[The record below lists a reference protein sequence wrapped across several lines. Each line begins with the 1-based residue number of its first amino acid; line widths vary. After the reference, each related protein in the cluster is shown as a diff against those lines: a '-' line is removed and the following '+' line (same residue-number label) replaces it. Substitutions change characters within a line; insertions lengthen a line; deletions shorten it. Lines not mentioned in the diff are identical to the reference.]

1 MAHLEAVKPKSGL
14 PIHEEPQHSYTLPSR
29 LYLDESIYEQEKQ
42 KIFYCNWHYAG
53 HLSQLN
59 KPGDY
64 LTATVAD
71 ESIFI
76 VRGQDD
82 TLRGVYNVCR
92 HRAHQL
98 LEGSGN
104 TRNIVCP
111 YHAWSYALDGEL
123 RHARISEK
131 VPGFDKSEFC
141 LQPVRVDTL
150 CDLVFFNLDPDA
162 ESLDSQAPGLA
173 QDLQERIPE
182 LGNLRAAESIS
193 PFGSAIAANW
203 KVVVDNFV
211 ECYHCPLV
219 HPEFASLVD
228 MSSFQMDTFSNWSR
242 QLAPDTRP
250 DNTAYPFDSDAPV
263 QSAAFWYLWP
273 TTSIGMFPGSP
284 NLIVL
289 SILPLGHEKTTFSGY
304 QYALDIDQD
313 DDMRQQY
320 QVDVLSPPDVALC
333 ESVQRGLKSR
343 SYDQGRF
350 MVDSDTSGI
359 AEHAVHQF
367 HRLVLSA
374 LGSDGY

>member
-14 PIHEEPQHSYTLPSR
+14 PIHEEPQHSYTLPSH

-76 VRGQDD
+76 VRGQDEA
-82 TLRGVYNVCR
+82 LRGFYNVCR

-150 CDLVFFNLDPDA
+150 CDLVFFNLDPNA

-211 ECYHCPLV
+211 ECYHCSLV

-284 NLIVL
+284 NLIVM
-289 SILPLGHEKTTFSGY
+289 SILPLGQEKTTFSGY
-304 QYALDIDQD
+304 QYALDIDQND
-313 DDMRQQY
+313 DIRQQF
-320 QVDVLSPPDVALC
+320 QIDVLSPPDVALC

>member
-1 MAHLEAVKPKSGL
+1 MAYLKAVKPKSGL

-53 HLSQLN
+53 HISQLN

-82 TLRGVYNVCR
+82 TLRGFYNVCR

-141 LQPVRVDTL
+141 LQPVQVDTL

-173 QDLQERIPE
+173 QDLQERIPSLDQME
-182 LGNLRAAESIS
+182 PLDSFS
-193 PFGSAIAANW
+193 FGPTTMSANW
-203 KVVVDNFV
+203 KVVVDNFL
-211 ECYHCPLV
+211 ECYHCTPA
-219 HPEFASLVD
+219 HPDFATLFD
-228 MSSFQMDTFSNWSR
+228 MSSYQMDTFSNWSR
-242 QLAPDTRP
+242 QLAPDTRSE
-250 DNTAYPFDSDAPV
+250 NTAYSLQLDSPNRTG
-263 QSAAFWYLWP
+263 AFWYMWP
-273 TTSIGMFPGSP
+273 TTTINFFPGNP
-284 NLIVL
+284 YLLVL
-289 SILPLGHEKTTFSGY
+289 SIFPLDHEQTSFVGHRYGLPNYSSVDAQDHYINTVLGPED
-304 QYALDIDQD
+304 A
-313 DDMRQQY
+313 
-320 QVDVLSPPDVALC
+320 ALC
-333 ESVQRGLKSR
+333 ESVQKGLKSQ

-350 MVDSDTSGI
+350 IVDADLSGI

-367 HRLVLSA
+367 HKLVLSA
-374 LGSDGY
+374 FEPVG

>member
-76 VRGQDD
+76 VRGQDQ
-82 TLRGVYNVCR
+82 TLRGFYNVCR

-111 YHAWSYALDGEL
+111 YHAWSYALNGEL

-289 SILPLGHEKTTFSGY
+289 SILPLGHKKTSFSGY

-313 DDMRQQY
+313 DDIRQQY

>member
-1 MAHLEAVKPKSGL
+1 MAHLKAVKPKSGL

-76 VRGQDD
+76 VRGQDE
-82 TLRGVYNVCR
+82 TLRGFYNVCR

-211 ECYHCPLV
+211 ECYHCSLV

-250 DNTAYPFDSDAPV
+250 ENTAYPFDSDAPV

-304 QYALDIDQD
+304 QYALDIDQND
-313 DDMRQQY
+313 DIRQQF
-320 QVDVLSPPDVALC
+320 QIDVLSPPDVALC

>member
-76 VRGQDD
+76 VRGQDE
-82 TLRGVYNVCR
+82 TLRGFYNVCR

-250 DNTAYPFDSDAPV
+250 ENTAYPFDSEAPV
-263 QSAAFWYLWP
+263 QNAAFWYLWP
-273 TTSIGMFPGSP
+273 TTSISMFPGSP
-284 NLIVL
+284 NLIVM
-289 SILPLGHEKTTFSGY
+289 SILPLGHRKTSFSGY
-304 QYALDIDQD
+304 QYALEIDQD

-320 QVDVLSPPDVALC
+320 QVDVLSPPDVVLC

>member
-14 PIHEEPQHSYTLPSR
+14 PIHEEPQHSYTLPSH

-76 VRGQDD
+76 VRGQDE
-82 TLRGVYNVCR
+82 TLRGFYNVCR

-150 CDLVFFNLDPDA
+150 CDLVFFNLDPNA

-211 ECYHCPLV
+211 ECYHCSLV

-289 SILPLGHEKTTFSGY
+289 SILPLGHEKTSFSGY

-320 QVDVLSPPDVALC
+320 QTDVLSPPDVALC
-333 ESVQRGLKSR
+333 ESVQKGLRSQ

-350 MVDSDTSGI
+350 MVDPDTSGI

-374 LGSDGY
+374 LESDRD

>member
-1 MAHLEAVKPKSGL
+1 MAQLKAVKPKSGL

-76 VRGQDD
+76 VRGQDE
-82 TLRGVYNVCR
+82 TLRGFYNVCR

-150 CDLVFFNLDPDA
+150 CDLVFFNLDPNA

-211 ECYHCPLV
+211 ECYHCSLV

-250 DNTAYPFDSDAPV
+250 ENTAYPFDSDAPV

-284 NLIVL
+284 NLIVM
-289 SILPLGHEKTTFSGY
+289 SILPLGQEKTTFSGY
-304 QYALDIDQD
+304 QYALDIDQND
-313 DDMRQQY
+313 DIRQQF
-320 QVDVLSPPDVALC
+320 QIDVLSPPDVALC

>member
-1 MAHLEAVKPKSGL
+1 MTHLKAVKPKSGL
-14 PIHEEPQHSYTLPSR
+14 PVHEQPQHSYTLASH
-29 LYLDESIYEQEKQ
+29 LYLDENIYEQEKR

-53 HLSQLN
+53 HLSQLS

-82 TLRGVYNVCR
+82 TLRGFYNVCR

-111 YHAWSYALDGEL
+111 YHAWSYALNGEL

-162 ESLDSQAPGLA
+162 ESLESHAPGLV
-173 QDLQERIPE
+173 QDIQDRVPE
-182 LGNLRAAESIS
+182 LGDLRGIDSLT
-193 PFGSAIAANW
+193 FGPTITANW
-203 KVVVDNFV
+203 KVVVDNFL
-211 ECYHCPLV
+211 ECYHCAPA
-219 HPEFASLVD
+219 HPDFASLID
-228 MSSFQMDTFSNWSR
+228 MSSYQMETFSNWSR
-242 QLAPDTRP
+242 QLGPDTRP

-273 TTSIGMFPGSP
+273 TTTIGFFPGSP

-289 SILPLGHEKTTFSGY
+289 SILPLGHEKTSFSGY
-304 QYALDIDQD
+304 QYALDIDQNYD
-313 DDMRQQY
+313 IRQQY
-320 QVDVLSPPDVALC
+320 FNNVLGPEDIALC
-333 ESVQRGLKSR
+333 ESVQKGLRSQ

-350 MVDSDTSGI
+350 IVDPDLSGI

-367 HRLVLSA
+367 HRLALSA
-374 LGSDGY
+374 LESDRD

>member
-14 PIHEEPQHSYTLPSR
+14 PIHEEPQHSYTLPSH

-53 HLSQLN
+53 HISQLN

-76 VRGQDD
+76 VRGQAQ
-82 TLRGVYNVCR
+82 TLRGFYNVCR

-162 ESLDSQAPGLA
+162 ESLDSHAPGLA

-211 ECYHCPLV
+211 ECYHCSLV

-228 MSSFQMDTFSNWSR
+228 MSSFQMDTFINWSR

-289 SILPLGHEKTTFSGY
+289 SILPLGHEKTSFSGY

>member
-76 VRGQDD
+76 VRGQDQ
-82 TLRGVYNVCR
+82 TLRGFYNVCR

-182 LGNLRAAESIS
+182 LGNLRAAEPIS

-211 ECYHCPLV
+211 ECYHCSLV

-250 DNTAYPFDSDAPV
+250 ENTAYPFDSDAPV

-284 NLIVL
+284 NLIVM
-289 SILPLGHEKTTFSGY
+289 SILPLGQEKTTFSGY
-304 QYALDIDQD
+304 QYALDIDQND
-313 DDMRQQY
+313 DIRQQF
-320 QVDVLSPPDVALC
+320 QIDVLSPPDVALC

-374 LGSDGY
+374 LGSAG

>member
-1 MAHLEAVKPKSGL
+1 M
-14 PIHEEPQHSYTLPSR
+14 
-29 LYLDESIYEQEKQ
+29 
-42 KIFYCNWHYAG
+42 
-53 HLSQLN
+53 
-59 KPGDY
+59 
-64 LTATVAD
+64 
-71 ESIFI
+71 
-76 VRGQDD
+76 
-82 TLRGVYNVCR
+82 
-92 HRAHQL
+92 
-98 LEGSGN
+98 
-104 TRNIVCP
+104 
-111 YHAWSYALDGEL
+111 
-123 RHARISEK
+123 
-131 VPGFDKSEFC
+131 
-141 LQPVRVDTL
+141 
-150 CDLVFFNLDPDA
+150 
-162 ESLDSQAPGLA
+162 
-173 QDLQERIPE
+173 
-182 LGNLRAAESIS
+182 
-193 PFGSAIAANW
+193 
-203 KVVVDNFV
+203 VDNFV

-289 SILPLGHEKTTFSGY
+289 SILPLGHEKTSFSGY

-313 DDMRQQY
+313 DIRQQY

-367 HRLVLSA
+367 HRLV
-374 LGSDGY
+374 

>member
-76 VRGQDD
+76 VRGQDQ
-82 TLRGVYNVCR
+82 TLRGFYNVCR

-150 CDLVFFNLDPDA
+150 CDLVFFNLDPNA
-162 ESLDSQAPGLA
+162 ESIDSQAPGLA

-182 LGNLRAAESIS
+182 LGNLRAAGSIS

-228 MSSFQMDTFSNWSR
+228 MSSFQMETFSNWSR

-250 DNTAYPFDSDAPV
+250 ENSAYPFDSEAPV
-263 QSAAFWYLWP
+263 QNAAFWYLWP
-273 TTSIGMFPGSP
+273 TTSISMFPGSP

-289 SILPLGHEKTTFSGY
+289 SILPLGHEKTSFSGY

-320 QVDVLSPPDVALC
+320 QTDVLSPPDVALC
-333 ESVQRGLKSR
+333 ESVQKGLRSQ

-350 MVDSDTSGI
+350 IVDPDLSGI

-374 LGSDGY
+374 LGSDGH

>member
-53 HLSQLN
+53 HISQLN

-82 TLRGVYNVCR
+82 TLRGFYNVCR

-141 LQPVRVDTL
+141 LQPVQVDTL

-250 DNTAYPFDSDAPV
+250 ENTAYPFDSDAPV

-304 QYALDIDQD
+304 QYGLDIDQN
-313 DDMRQQY
+313 DDMRQQF

-333 ESVQRGLKSR
+333 ESVQKGLKSQ

-350 MVDSDTSGI
+350 VVDPDLSGI

-367 HRLVLSA
+367 HRLVLNA
-374 LGSDGY
+374 LESDGY

>member
-76 VRGQDD
+76 VRGQDQ
-82 TLRGVYNVCR
+82 TLRGFYNVCR

-141 LQPVRVDTL
+141 LQPVQVDTL
-150 CDLVFFNLDPDA
+150 CDLVFFNLDPNA

-219 HPEFASLVD
+219 HPEFASLID
-228 MSSFQMDTFSNWSR
+228 MSSFQMETFSNWSR

-250 DNTAYPFDSDAPV
+250 ENSAYPFDSEAPV
-263 QSAAFWYLWP
+263 QNAAFWYLWP
-273 TTSIGMFPGSP
+273 TTSISMFPGSP
-284 NLIVL
+284 NLIVM
-289 SILPLGHEKTTFSGY
+289 SILPLGHRKTSFSGY
-304 QYALDIDQD
+304 QYALEIDQD

-320 QVDVLSPPDVALC
+320 QVDVLSPPDVVLC

>member
-1 MAHLEAVKPKSGL
+1 MAHLKAVKPKSGL

-76 VRGQDD
+76 VRGQDQ
-82 TLRGVYNVCR
+82 TLRGFYNVCR

-228 MSSFQMDTFSNWSR
+228 MSSFQMETFSNWSR

-250 DNTAYPFDSDAPV
+250 EHSAYPFDSEAPV
-263 QSAAFWYLWP
+263 QNAAFWYLWP
-273 TTSIGMFPGSP
+273 TTSISMFPGSP

-289 SILPLGHEKTTFSGY
+289 SILPLGHEKTSFSGY

-313 DDMRQQY
+313 DDIRQQY
-320 QVDVLSPPDVALC
+320 QVDVLSPPDVVLC

>member
-1 MAHLEAVKPKSGL
+1 MTQLKAVKPKSGL
-14 PIHEEPQHSYTLPSR
+14 PVHEQPQHSYTLPSR
-29 LYLDESIYEQEKQ
+29 LYLDENIYEQEKQ
-42 KIFYCNWHYAG
+42 KIFYRNWHYAG
-53 HLSQLN
+53 HLSQLS

-76 VRGQDD
+76 VRGQDE
-82 TLRGVYNVCR
+82 TLRGFYNVCR

-111 YHAWSYALDGEL
+111 YHAWSYALNGEL

-162 ESLDSQAPGLA
+162 ESLESHAPGLA

-228 MSSFQMDTFSNWSR
+228 MSSFQMDTFNNWSR

-250 DNTAYPFDSDAPV
+250 DNTAYPFDSEAPV
-263 QSAAFWYLWP
+263 QNAAFWYLWP

-289 SILPLGHEKTTFSGY
+289 SILPLGHEKTSFSGY

-320 QVDVLSPPDVALC
+320 QTDVLSPPDVALC
-333 ESVQRGLKSR
+333 ESVQKGLRSQ

-350 MVDSDTSGI
+350 IVDPDLSGI

-374 LGSDGY
+374 LGSDGH

>member
-53 HLSQLN
+53 HISQLN

-82 TLRGVYNVCR
+82 TLRGFYNVCR

-141 LQPVRVDTL
+141 LQPVQVDTL

-211 ECYHCPLV
+211 ECYHCSLV

-228 MSSFQMDTFSNWSR
+228 MSSFQMNTFSNWSR

-250 DNTAYPFDSDAPV
+250 ENTAYPFDSDAPV

-289 SILPLGHEKTTFSGY
+289 SILPLGHEKP
-304 QYALDIDQD
+304 
-313 DDMRQQY
+313 
-320 QVDVLSPPDVALC
+320 LSAATSMV
-333 ESVQRGLKSR
+333 SISIKMMIYGSNSR
-343 SYDQGRF
+343 STF
-350 MVDSDTSGI
+350 
-359 AEHAVHQF
+359 
-367 HRLVLSA
+367 
-374 LGSDGY
+374 

>member
-76 VRGQDD
+76 VRGQDE
-82 TLRGVYNVCR
+82 TLRGFYNVCR

-304 QYALDIDQD
+304 QYALDIDQND
-313 DDMRQQY
+313 DIRQQF
-320 QVDVLSPPDVALC
+320 QIDVLSPPDVALC

-350 MVDSDTSGI
+350 MVDSDVSGI

-367 HRLVLSA
+367 HRLVLNA
-374 LGSDGY
+374 LE

>member
-1 MAHLEAVKPKSGL
+1 MSHLEAVKPKSGL

-82 TLRGVYNVCR
+82 TLRGFYNVCR

-123 RHARISEK
+123 RHARNSEK

-150 CDLVFFNLDPDA
+150 CDFVFFNLDPDA
-162 ESLDSQAPGLA
+162 ESLDSHAPGLA
-173 QDLQERIPE
+173 QDIQERVPE
-182 LGNLRAAESIS
+182 LGNLHVVDSMS
-193 PFGSAIAANW
+193 LGSAIAANW

-211 ECYHCPLV
+211 ECYHCAPG
-219 HPEFASLVD
+219 HPDFVSLFD
-228 MSSFQMDTFSNWSR
+228 MSSYQLDTYSNWSR
-242 QLAPDTRP
+242 QLGPKTQP
-250 DNTAYPFDSDAPV
+250 KNTA
-263 QSAAFWYLWP
+263 
-273 TTSIGMFPGSP
+273 
-284 NLIVL
+284 
-289 SILPLGHEKTTFSGY
+289 
-304 QYALDIDQD
+304 
-313 DDMRQQY
+313 
-320 QVDVLSPPDVALC
+320 
-333 ESVQRGLKSR
+333 
-343 SYDQGRF
+343 
-350 MVDSDTSGI
+350 
-359 AEHAVHQF
+359 
-367 HRLVLSA
+367 
-374 LGSDGY
+374 

>member
-14 PIHEEPQHSYTLPSR
+14 PIHEEPKHSYTLPSR

-76 VRGQDD
+76 VRGQDQ
-82 TLRGVYNVCR
+82 TLRGFYNVCR

-289 SILPLGHEKTTFSGY
+289 SILPLGHKKTSFSGY

-313 DDMRQQY
+313 DDIRQQY

>member
-1 MAHLEAVKPKSGL
+1 SGL

-53 HLSQLN
+53 HLSQLS
-59 KPGDY
+59 KSGDY
-64 LTATVAD
+64 LTASVAD

-76 VRGQDD
+76 VRDQDE
-82 TLRGVYNVCR
+82 TLRGFYNVCR

-123 RHARISEK
+123 RHARNSEK

-150 CDLVFFNLDPDA
+150 CDFVFFNLDPDA
-162 ESLDSQAPGLA
+162 ESLDSHAPGLA
-173 QDLQERIPE
+173 QDIQERVPE
-182 LGNLRAAESIS
+182 LGNLHVVDSMS
-193 PFGSAIAANW
+193 LGSAIAANW

-211 ECYHCPLV
+211 ECYHCAPG
-219 HPEFASLVD
+219 HPDFVSLFD
-228 MSSFQMDTFSNWSR
+228 MSSYQLDTYSNWSR
-242 QLAPDTRP
+242 QLGPKTQP
-250 DNTAYPFDSDAPV
+250 KNTAYPFDSEAPI
-263 QSAAFWYLWP
+263 QSGAFWYLWP
-273 TTSIGMFPGSP
+273 TTTINILPGVP
-284 NLIVL
+284 NLNVL
-289 SILPLGHEKTTFSGY
+289 SILPLGHRKTSFTGH
-304 QYALDIDQD
+304 QYALEIDQNY
-313 DDMRQQY
+313 DMRQQY
-320 QVDVLSPPDVALC
+320 LNDILAPEDISLC
-333 ESVQRGLKSR
+333 ESAQRGLKSR

-350 MVDSDTSGI
+350 IVDPDSSGI
-359 AEHAVHQF
+359 AEHGAHQF

-374 LGSDGY
+374 LESAG

>member
-76 VRGQDD
+76 VRGQDQ
-82 TLRGVYNVCR
+82 TLRGFYNVCR

-219 HPEFASLVD
+219 HPEFASLID
-228 MSSFQMDTFSNWSR
+228 MSSFQMETFSNWSR

-250 DNTAYPFDSDAPV
+250 ENSAYPFDSEAPV
-263 QSAAFWYLWP
+263 QNAAFWYLWP
-273 TTSIGMFPGSP
+273 TTSISMFPGSP
-284 NLIVL
+284 NLIVM
-289 SILPLGHEKTTFSGY
+289 SILPLGHRKTSFSGY
-304 QYALDIDQD
+304 QYALEIDQD

-320 QVDVLSPPDVALC
+320 QVDVLSPPDVVLC

>member
-53 HLSQLN
+53 HLSQLS
-59 KPGDY
+59 KSGDY
-64 LTATVAD
+64 LTASVAD

-76 VRGQDD
+76 VRDQDD
-82 TLRGVYNVCR
+82 TLRGFYNVCR

-123 RHARISEK
+123 RHARNSEK

-150 CDLVFFNLDPDA
+150 CDFVFFNLDPDA
-162 ESLDSQAPGLA
+162 ESLDSHAPGLA
-173 QDLQERIPE
+173 QDIQERVPE
-182 LGNLRAAESIS
+182 LGNLHVVDSVS
-193 PFGSAIAANW
+193 LGSAIAANW

-211 ECYHCPLV
+211 ECYHCAPG
-219 HPEFASLVD
+219 HPDFVSLFD
-228 MSSFQMDTFSNWSR
+228 MSSYQLDTYSNWSR
-242 QLAPDTRP
+242 QLGPKTQP
-250 DNTAYPFDSDAPV
+250 KNTAYPFDSEAPI
-263 QSAAFWYLWP
+263 QSGAFWYLWP
-273 TTSIGMFPGSP
+273 TTTINILPGVP
-284 NLIVL
+284 NLNVL
-289 SILPLGHEKTTFSGY
+289 SILPLGHRKTSFTGH
-304 QYALDIDQD
+304 QYALEIDQNY
-313 DDMRQQY
+313 DMRQQY
-320 QVDVLSPPDVALC
+320 LNDILAPEDISLC
-333 ESVQRGLKSR
+333 ESAQRGLKSR

-350 MVDSDTSGI
+350 IVDPDSSGI
-359 AEHAVHQF
+359 AEHGAHQF

-374 LGSDGY
+374 LESAG

>member
-1 MAHLEAVKPKSGL
+1 MAHLKAVKPKSGL

-53 HLSQLN
+53 HISQLS
-59 KPGDY
+59 KSGDY
-64 LTATVAD
+64 LTASVAD

-76 VRGQDD
+76 VRDQDE
-82 TLRGVYNVCR
+82 TLRGFYNVCR

-123 RHARISEK
+123 RHARNSEK

-150 CDLVFFNLDPDA
+150 CDFVFFNLDPDA
-162 ESLDSQAPGLA
+162 ESLDSHAPGLA
-173 QDLQERIPE
+173 QDLRERVPE
-182 LGNLRAAESIS
+182 LGNFRAAESIS
-193 PFGSAIAANW
+193 PFGSSIAANW
-203 KVVVDNFV
+203 KVVVDNFL
-211 ECYHCPLV
+211 ECYHCTPA
-219 HPEFASLVD
+219 HPDFASLFD
-228 MSSFQMDTFSNWSR
+228 MSSYQLDTYSNWSR
-242 QLAPDTRP
+242 QLGPKTQP
-250 DNTAYPFDSDAPV
+250 KNTAYPFDSDAAI
-263 QSAAFWYLWP
+263 QSGAFWYLWP
-273 TTSIGMFPGSP
+273 TTTIGVFPGTP

-289 SILPLGHEKTTFSGY
+289 SILPLGHEKTSFSGY

-320 QVDVLSPPDVALC
+320 INDVLSPEDVVLC
-333 ESVQRGLKSR
+333 ESVQKGLRSQ

-350 MVDSDTSGI
+350 VVDLDLSGI

-374 LGSDGY
+374 LESTG